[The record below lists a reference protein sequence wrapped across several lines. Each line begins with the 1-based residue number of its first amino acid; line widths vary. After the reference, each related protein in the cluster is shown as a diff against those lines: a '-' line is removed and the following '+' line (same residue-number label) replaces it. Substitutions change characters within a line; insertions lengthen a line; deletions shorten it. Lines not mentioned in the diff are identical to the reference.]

1 MSQKTIESI
10 LVITPNYPIDG
21 DPVYPFVKNI
31 CDQFTIMGH
40 KVVVV
45 SPQSITSSI
54 LHSKKIR
61 PIEWVDNVK
70 GKRVTIY
77 QPLYISFPHKWH
89 NINNFIKRLCLKF
102 FFRRNR
108 ICQDVVYCHF
118 WSSAYAVLP
127 CVEKLN
133 LPLFVASGESD
144 IKKLFTTS
152 YGLKK
157 LKDYVNGVIC
167 VSSKNRDESIALGL
181 TTFEKCEVFPNG
193 VNTDLFHLRDRAECR
208 QLLGLPQ
215 DAFIVIF
222 VGWFIERKGV
232 ERVAKAISRLDGV
245 NSIFIGKGNQE
256 PDCEGILFKG
266 PLSHDKIPFY
276 LSAADVFVLPT
287 LHEGCCNAVV
297 EAMSCGLPIISS
309 NLPFNWD
316 ILDETNSIM
325 INPNN
330 VDEIS
335 DAIVTLRDNPKILRE
350 LAEGAIKKAQNLTIA
365 QRVKSI
371 IQFMNNR
378 MNL

>member
-1 MSQKTIESI
+1 MSKKTIESI

-31 CDQFTIMGH
+31 CDQFAIMGH
-40 KVVVV
+40 EVVVV

-54 LHSKKIR
+54 LHSKKMR
-61 PIEWVDNVK
+61 PVERVDSVK
-70 GKRVTIY
+70 GKRITIY
-77 QPLYISFPHKWH
+77 QPLYITFPHKFH
-89 NINNFIKRLCLKF
+89 NVNNFLIRLCLKF
-102 FFRRNR
+102 FFKRNKIR
-108 ICQDVVYCHF
+108 QDIVYCHF

-127 CVEKLN
+127 CIEKLN

-144 IKKLFTTS
+144 IKKLFSTN
-152 YGLKK
+152 YGLKE
-157 LKDYVNGVIC
+157 LKDYLRGVIC
-167 VSSKNRDESIALGL
+167 VSSKNRDESISLGL

-193 VNTDLFHLRDRAECR
+193 VNTDLFYLRDRAECR

-232 ERVAKAISRLDGV
+232 ERVAKAISQLDGV

-256 PDCEGILFKG
+256 PNCEGILFKG

-297 EAMSCGLPIISS
+297 EAMSCGLPIVSS

-330 VDEIS
+330 VDDIS
-335 DAIVTLRDNPKILRE
+335 YAIATLRDDSEMRNK
-350 LAEGAIKKAQNLTIA
+350 LAEGAIKKAQSLTIS
-365 QRVKSI
+365 QRAESI
-371 IQFMNNR
+371 IRFINNKI
-378 MNL
+378 NV